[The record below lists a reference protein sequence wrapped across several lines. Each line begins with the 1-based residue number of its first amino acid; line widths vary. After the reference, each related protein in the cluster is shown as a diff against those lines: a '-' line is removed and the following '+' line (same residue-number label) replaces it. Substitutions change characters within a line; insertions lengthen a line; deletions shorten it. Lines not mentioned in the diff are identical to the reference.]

1 MTPHSQTEHS
11 HLDEA
16 RIGVMDLPARSH
28 DPNSI
33 EHLWDI
39 PYRHV
44 TTMDHHP
51 QTIQETEKYSHGT
64 MEGNCTSSHHPEVY
78 LEHEQ

>member
-51 QTIQETEKYSHGT
+51 
-64 MEGNCTSSHHPEVY
+64 
-78 LEHEQ
+78 

>member
-28 DPNSI
+28 DPSSI

-64 MEGNCTSSHHPEVY
+64 MEGNFTSSHHPEVY